1 MTTFQV
7 YKVLAALPQSLS
19 ANAAYAVRVGA
30 GFDLY
35 ITDNTGLISY
45 KLNTPTEGAGSTG
58 PNNAMAI
65 AALGGI

>member
-1 MTTFQV
+1 MATFQI
-7 YKVLAALPQSLS
+7 YKVIAALPESLE
-19 ANAAYAVRVGA
+19 ANTAYAVRVGA

-45 KLNTPTEGAGSTG
+45 KLNTAAGETG
-58 PNNAMAI
+58 PVEPNNAMAI